1 MGNLFYYK
9 LTLMKTRVKHDDDDD
24 NDDDDDDDDDDDRL
38 VVACVFSGLSLNVSN
53 LGGDV
58 YLNFFLTSIAEIIGF
73 LLCMP
78 LLDRVGRKPVYIV
91 SLLSGGIALVL
102 TIFPI
107 LYGQPGDYCL
117 KNLLDMVSVNI
128 SVLTIILCKQVTIAY
143 RKLLDMVKVLPSGD

>member
-1 MGNLFYYK
+1 M
-9 LTLMKTRVKHDDDDD
+9 
-24 NDDDDDDDDDDDRL
+24 
-38 VVACVFSGLSLNVSN
+38 ACVFSGLSLNVSN

-78 LLDRVGRKPVYIV
+78 LLDRVGRKPVYIA

-117 KNLLDMVSVNI
+117 KYLLDMVSV
-128 SVLTIILCKQVTIAY
+128 LTFILCKQVTITY
-143 RKLLDMVKVLPSGD
+143 RKLLDMVKILTVIFYNQETNAYKNQLDMVHYLTVVLCKQMTIAYKNY

>member
-1 MGNLFYYK
+1 M
-9 LTLMKTRVKHDDDDD
+9 
-24 NDDDDDDDDDDDRL
+24 
-38 VVACVFSGLSLNVSN
+38 ACVFSGLSLNVSN

-117 KNLLDMVSVNI
+117 KNLLDMVC
-128 SVLTIILCKQVTIAY
+128 VLTFILCKQVTMTRTY
-143 RKLLDMVKVLPSGD
+143 RKLLDMVKVLTVIFCNQETNACKNY